1 MNVTIV
7 LLLAYTIKKYNGGFK
22 YHSNK
27 KECGVNSCAPFM
39 GFCPFPS
46 PTGPIGPQGITG
58 PTGPTGPTGTTGSVE
73 ANPYNLYV

>member
-1 MNVTIV
+1 M
-7 LLLAYTIKKYNGGFK
+7 GFM

-39 GFCPFPS
+39 GFCPLPS

-58 PTGPTGPTGTTGSVE
+58 PTGALYDPFSALE
-73 ANPYNLYV
+73 ASNSSATISDQR